1 MNNFEDMTRE
11 ERLNTPVTEMGR
23 VNIRAYIRRRMK
35 EEGISQYR
43 MADALGTA
51 RTNLARALRE
61 EIPMPLE
68 RMERI
73 LWILDGDNTPFRG

>member
-11 ERLNTPVTEMGR
+11 ERLNTPVAEMGR

-51 RTNLARALRE
+51 RANLARALRE

-73 LWILDGDNTPFRG
+73 LWILVGDNTPFRG